1 METRCRDCVDQP
13 AVRCGRC
20 RTTACERHAFAARS
34 RCDACERDWADEAP
48 TRRAAKMIFA
58 PPLAVLVGGFVF
70 GVLLPVSIGGAFG
83 AAVMCALA
91 CAAAYGAGAGACSFV
106 DRTARGLFLR
116 ERAAALPA
124 ARLLPS
130 STGAS
135 GSLVRHR

>member
-1 METRCRDCVDQP
+1 MVARTPRCQACAEQP

-20 RTTACERHAFAARS
+20 GATACISHAFHAGE
-34 RCDACERDWADEAP
+34 RCPACESDWDDEAP

-58 PPLAVLVGGFVF
+58 PPLAILTGGLVF
-70 GVLLPVSIGGAFG
+70 GVLLPVSIGGAIG

-91 CAAAYGAGAGACSFV
+91 CGMAYAAGAGACRFV

-116 ERAAALPA
+116 QRAALLPA

-130 STGAS
+130 A
-135 GSLVRHR
+135 RHR